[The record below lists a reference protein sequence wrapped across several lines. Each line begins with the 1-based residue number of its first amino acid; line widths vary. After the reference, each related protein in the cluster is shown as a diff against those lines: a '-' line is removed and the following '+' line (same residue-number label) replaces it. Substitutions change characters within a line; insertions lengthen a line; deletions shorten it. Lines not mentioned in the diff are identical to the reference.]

1 MLIDTHAHVQFSGYK
16 NESDAVMQRAL
27 GSGIGV
33 INVGTQIDTS
43 REAVSM
49 LEIYQ
54 QNVWAVIGLHP
65 EHTYQHLVD
74 EEESHFRSREEQF
87 DPEAYKQLAQ
97 NPRVVGIGECGLDY
111 FRLSGQPDIV
121 GIKQKQ
127 QIVFKQQIDLAL
139 ETDKALVVHCRPSPE
154 AVDAYEDVLE
164 ILTPFVSSQ
173 KPRSDSEEL
182 SGIQKIDSGSPS
194 MTRGVRNDKP
204 LRFEI
209 HCFTGTLEIA
219 KKFVNL
225 GGYLGLNGI
234 ITFDKT
240 GNSEVVVKNI
250 PLENII
256 LETDCPYLAPL
267 PFRGKQNEPAYV
279 KYVAEKIAE
288 WKNISIDEV
297 ENQTTSNAEKLF
309 KLNL

>member
-27 GSGIGV
+27 DSGIGV

-111 FRLSGQPDIV
+111 FRLSGQPDIA

-154 AVDAYEDVLE
+154 AVDAYEDVLA
-164 ILTPFVSSQ
+164 IVSSYKLQ
-173 KPRSDSEEL
+173 DP
-182 SGIQKIDSGSPS
+182 
-194 MTRGVRNDKP
+194 T

-219 KKFVNL
+219 KKFVDL

-240 GNSEVVVKNI
+240 GNSEAVVKNI

-288 WKNISIDEV
+288 WKNISFDEV
-297 ENQTTSNAEKLF
+297 ENQTTENAKQLF